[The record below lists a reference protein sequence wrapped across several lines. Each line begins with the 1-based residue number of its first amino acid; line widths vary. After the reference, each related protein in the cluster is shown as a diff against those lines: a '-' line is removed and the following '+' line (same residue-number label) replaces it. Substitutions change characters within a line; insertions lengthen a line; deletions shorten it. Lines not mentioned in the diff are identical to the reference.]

1 MQTQEQQPQG
11 NFIQAALALAGMF
24 GALGM
29 CFMDAYTTFT
39 GLGSYFATSNSDL
52 GKFWIPLF
60 LSTLTIGFT
69 AYSTEFID
77 EAFQGKIKGGK
88 PGVFVIILLLCVVYD
103 FITGLGGT
111 LILMTG
117 VETAL
122 EAFIAAS
129 SMQKIVASGLS
140 VMMVMSPFIVGKF
153 LYKVKEDIGIIGKF
167 FRGFGS

>member
-1 MQTQEQQPQG
+1 
-11 NFIQAALALAGMF
+11 
-24 GALGM
+24 
-29 CFMDAYTTFT
+29 
-39 GLGSYFATSNSDL
+39 
-52 GKFWIPLF
+52 
-60 LSTLTIGFT
+60 
-69 AYSTEFID
+69 
-77 EAFQGKIKGGK
+77 
-88 PGVFVIILLLCVVYD
+88 VFVIILLLCVVYD

-140 VMMVMSPFIVGKF
+140 VMMVLSPFIVGKF